1 MIGAEHPD
9 TLRCLGDLSLVSRRA
24 GGEAPAEDVGAVADR
39 LAEVIGPEH
48 PTVQTLRERRFV
60 VRVIDPHTI

>member
-1 MIGAEHPD
+1 M
-9 TLRCLGDLSLVSRRA
+9 SRRA